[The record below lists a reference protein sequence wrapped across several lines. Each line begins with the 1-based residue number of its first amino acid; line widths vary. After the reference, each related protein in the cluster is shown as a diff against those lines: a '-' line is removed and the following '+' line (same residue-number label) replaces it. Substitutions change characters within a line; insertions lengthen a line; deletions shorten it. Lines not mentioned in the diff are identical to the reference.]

1 MPCRVSQTIRGNPWM
16 PTNID
21 VFWQQLVL
29 VISSSLFSG
38 AVILSVLYYRQ
49 NKRKKTVDADKT
61 VAETREV
68 EAKTDVLTVAA
79 LGDAIE
85 FLRKENQHLS
95 NRQGELQAKL
105 DQVADYLVS
114 VRTILLD
121 FHKGLL
127 ILTHQVV
134 EAHLEPGYTIPRE
147 FTEFLKIQT
156 PFKRTGKGESGG

>member
-1 MPCRVSQTIRGNPWM
+1 MPDIDTIWQIVLLVVSG
-16 PTNID
+16 
-21 VFWQQLVL
+21 
-29 VISSSLFSG
+29 LFSS
-38 AVILSVLYYRQ
+38 AVVTRILFYRQ
-49 NKRKKTVDADKT
+49 IKRDKAAATDKT

-68 EAKTDVLTVAA
+68 EAKTDALTVAA
-79 LGDAIE
+79 LGEAIT
-85 FLRKENQHLS
+85 FLRKENKHLS
-95 NRQGELQAKL
+95 DRQGELQLKL
-105 DQVADYLVS
+105 DQVAEYLVT

-156 PFKRTGKGESGG
+156 PFKRTGQGESGG